1 MITLT
6 AEISLPNEE
15 KIIINKRNLISLSRN
30 LDSQSD
36 LSMVS
41 YGIIS
46 SNGNITF
53 NDIDRKVLDYANDLL
68 LKKGLKTQ
76 IFLNDTLSKKSEQI
90 GEYFTNGWDYD
101 GNSHEVS
108 VSLVDG
114 LEEWQDIN
122 TAGIK
127 YNALDNKSQS
137 LEYFYND
144 LHGKT
149 PARYKMLEFSQLDA
163 VTQSWLTSI
172 TIIHP
177 FLDSASLWQ
186 QWDKLCKVGSLY
198 IYKNGKGETI
208 CRYRNG
214 S

>member
-1 MITLT
+1 MIILT
-6 AEISLPNEE
+6 AEISLPNKE

-53 NDIDRKVLDYANDLL
+53 NDIDRKVWGYANDLL

-76 IFLNDTLSKKSEQI
+76 IFLNDTLSKNSEQI
-90 GEYFTNGWDYD
+90 GEYFTNGWDYE

-163 VTQSWLTSI
+163 VTQSRLKSI

-186 QWDKLCKVGSLY
+186 QWDKICKVGGLY
-198 IYKNGKGETI
+198 IYKNGNGDTV
-208 CRYRNG
+208 CRYRKG